1 MAKHHSWQLATVRRV
16 GTHKALARSLLS
28 GSPDQCTR
36 LGLELHRLSCSWK
49 NVVLDVPTFANK
61 RRNLGSTSSVTFESS
76 IASMSTSASTT
87 AKIAGISIKNK
98 GTPSRKTK
106 RKLGR
111 KPNFNPILL
120 EEPWG
125 SLVAHAK
132 RICRTLLHSQPG
144 IFRNPVALDARTISS
159 IKSTIDRDFPLAL
172 VDRSSWIKKLVV
184 EAIDT
189 KEDLHDKIIE
199 WKETFLKMEK
209 TGKAPIAWRMN
220 LNVIESLAHLVEGA
234 WFEKGRAS
242 ESIIIFHWIDIFRH
256 LLHCIGIFIRSGEC
270 VLSASKEVKKI
281 LQDEFKGFGT
291 YGRKRISHSTP
302 KLMPTTSLR
311 SRIPVTL

>member
-132 RICRTLLHSQPG
+132 RIHLGQETQLPDREH
-144 IFRNPVALDARTISS
+144 ISPAIWFLVS
-159 IKSTIDRDFPLAL
+159 HPLAL
-172 VDRSSWIKKLVV
+172 STWNIPEPRRFGRTYD
-184 EAIDT
+184 
-189 KEDLHDKIIE
+189 IE
-199 WKETFLKMEK
+199 HQEHHRPRF
-209 TGKAPIAWRMN
+209 
-220 LNVIESLAHLVEGA
+220 
-234 WFEKGRAS
+234 
-242 ESIIIFHWIDIFRH
+242 
-256 LLHCIGIFIRSGEC
+256 
-270 VLSASKEVKKI
+270 
-281 LQDEFKGFGT
+281 
-291 YGRKRISHSTP
+291 
-302 KLMPTTSLR
+302 PTRTR
-311 SRIPVTL
+311 